1 MIRKATPKRQPPAK
15 PRKSRVDG
23 QRNRQHLLEIG
34 RKAFTEFGAQVSL
47 ETIAKRAG
55 VGIGTL
61 YRHFPSREA
70 LIEAVCRAEVEQL
83 ALAASQLLEKHAP
96 GDGLHRWMRLY
107 VDFIATNKLLASAV
121 STMLGPSSYRS
132 SVAQIT
138 DNPVLGS
145 ATEFYRSTTALFMEA
160 AGFLLERAYRAGD
173 IKIEIKPRDLLRALS
188 GFTATYG
195 DDVQDWEAS
204 ARLLVDI
211 FFQGL
216 RGKPG
221 KRYK

>member
-1 MIRKATPKRQPPAK
+1 MTRKTSPRRQVPAR
-15 PRKSRVDG
+15 PRKSRADG
-23 QRNRQHLLEIG
+23 QRNRQRLLEIG
-34 RKAFTEFGAQVSL
+34 RRAFTELGAQVSL

-61 YRHFPSREA
+61 YRHFPTREA

-83 ALAASQLLEKHAP
+83 AVAARQLVESHAP
-96 GDGLHRWMRLY
+96 GDGLHRWMRLF

-121 STMLGPSSYRS
+121 SAMLGPSSYRS

-145 ATEFYRSTTALFMEA
+145 TTEFYRSTTALFMDA
-160 AGFLLERAYRAGD
+160 AGFLLQRAYGSGD

-188 GFTATYG
+188 GFTVTYG
-195 DDVQDWEAS
+195 DDVQDWQTS
-204 ARLLVDI
+204 ALLLVDI
-211 FFQGL
+211 FFRGL
-216 RGKPG
+216 RAKSGS
-221 KRYK
+221 RH